1 MRIAGTEPSDS
12 DRLKRKVR
20 YIEGT
25 EMVQKKIEAQLLW
38 KAKLYE
44 LYDRPTVAFP
54 LTLNDANHHESSQF
68 FYIF

>member
-1 MRIAGTEPSDS
+1 
-12 DRLKRKVR
+12 
-20 YIEGT
+20 
-25 EMVQKKIEAQLLW
+25 MVQKKIEAQLLW